1 MKKTKKKKK
10 TSISKTES
18 PSVSPLD
25 SRIVPVGEMSDWLS
39 IAVYGRSGTGKTTFA
54 GTAPKPLLILDVNDR
69 GTISVKDQPET
80 YVLSIEKWEDFEE
93 VYWYLKSGNHNFQ
106 SVAMDTLTQ
115 LQDLAIRQVVGG
127 ESSGTVISQRAWG
140 AVSALMKTWI
150 LNFRDLPSY
159 KILIC
164 QDRITISDDENATD
178 SEMIAPEVG
187 PALSPSVAR
196 TLNAAVDVIGQ
207 TFIRERRATV
217 KTKKG
222 GEKSK
227 VVVEYCMRIGPHAR
241 YLTKIRRAKPGTKL
255 PPLVVDPTF
264 DKILKLVKGEEDFNY
279 DEE

>member
-1 MKKTKKKKK
+1 MRILKKTK
-10 TSISKTES
+10 TLVSKTKS
-18 PSVSPLD
+18 PPVSSLE

-39 IAVYGRSGTGKTTFA
+39 LAVYGRSGTGKTTFA

-69 GTISVKDQPET
+69 GTISVKGQPET

-106 SVAMDTLTQ
+106 SVVIDTLTQ
-115 LQDLAIRQVVGG
+115 LQDLAIRQVVGEG
-127 ESSGTVISQRAWG
+127 SSDTVISRRAWG
-140 AVSALMKTWI
+140 TVSALMKTWI
-150 LNFRDLPSY
+150 LNFRDLSLC
-159 KILIC
+159 KIFIC
-164 QDRITISDDENATD
+164 QDRLTTSDDENDTD
-178 SEMIAPEVG
+178 PEMIAPEVG

-207 TFIRERRATV
+207 TFIRERLTTV

-255 PPLVVDPTF
+255 PPVVSGPTF
-264 DKILKLVKGEEDFNY
+264 DKILKLVRGEENY
-279 DEE
+279 NDEE

>member
-1 MKKTKKKKK
+1 MKKTKAK
-10 TSISKTES
+10 TLTSKTES
-18 PSVSPLD
+18 PPVSSLE
-25 SRIVPVGEMSDWLS
+25 SRIVPVGEMSEWLS

-69 GTISVKDQPET
+69 GTISVKGQPET

-93 VYWYLKSGNHNFQ
+93 AYWYLKSGNHDFQ
-106 SVAMDTLTQ
+106 SVAIDTLTQ
-115 LQDLAIRQVVGG
+115 LQDLAIRQVVGQD
-127 ESSGTVISQRAWG
+127 SADMVISRRAWG

-150 LNFRDLPSY
+150 LNFRDLPLC
-159 KILIC
+159 KIFIC
-164 QDRITISDDENATD
+164 QDRLIAGDDEDDAD
-178 SEMIAPEVG
+178 PEMIAPEVG

-207 TFIRERRATV
+207 TFIRERLTTV

-255 PPLVVDPTF
+255 PPVVVDPTF
-264 DKILKLVKGEEDFNY
+264 DKILKLVRGEEDLNY